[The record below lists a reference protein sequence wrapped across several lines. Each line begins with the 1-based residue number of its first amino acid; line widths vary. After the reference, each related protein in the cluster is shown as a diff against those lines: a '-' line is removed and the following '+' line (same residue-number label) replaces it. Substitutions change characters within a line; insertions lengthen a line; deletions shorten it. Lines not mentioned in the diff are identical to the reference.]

1 MIASERLYP
10 IRRPMA
16 AALAGAAVAVLGGL
30 IGLGGAEFRLP
41 LLIAVFAV
49 FPHRAI
55 RINLLISLAT
65 LAISAVVRLGVLQ
78 STNVAAFTT
87 DILGMMLGGIIA
99 AWIGAGLLARI
110 PKERIVVVIAA
121 LLLATAAL
129 LAAEAFLHCT
139 AWTALAPDS
148 ALRVPLAILAGLLVG
163 AISSLLGVAGGEF
176 IIPILILI
184 FGADI
189 RTAGTASV
197 LISIPIV
204 LTGVARHAL
213 TGHYR
218 SPSMFQNLILP
229 MVLGSLVG
237 AVIGGYLA
245 ALAPT
250 DALRVVLAA
259 ILALSAV
266 KLWTK
271 GNAD

>member
-49 FPHRAI
+49 IPHRAI
-55 RINLLISLAT
+55 RINLLISLAA
-65 LAISAVVRLGVLQ
+65 LAMSAVVRLSVLQ

-110 PKERIVVVIAA
+110 SKERVMAVIAA

-129 LAAEAFLHCT
+129 LAAEAFLHGT
-139 AWTALAPDS
+139 AWAALAPNS
-148 ALRVPLAILAGLLVG
+148 TLRVPLAILAGLVVG
-163 AISSLLGVAGGEF
+163 TLSSLLGVAGGEF
-176 IIPILILI
+176 IIPILIFI

-229 MVLGSLVG
+229 MVLGSFVG

-250 DALRVVLAA
+250 GALRVVLAA
-259 ILALSAV
+259 ILALSAI

-271 GNAD
+271 GNAH